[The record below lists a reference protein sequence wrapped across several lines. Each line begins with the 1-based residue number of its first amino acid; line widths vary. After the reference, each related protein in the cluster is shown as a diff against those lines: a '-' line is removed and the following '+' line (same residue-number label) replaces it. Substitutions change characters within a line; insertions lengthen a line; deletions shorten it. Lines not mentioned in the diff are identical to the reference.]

1 MHVVGQFDQRFGS
14 IALTSVSKCKKMFS
28 TGIIAV
34 YSQLTFR
41 LPSVPVT
48 VRLRPQN
55 ILGGER
61 FKPFSVGG
69 KRRSSAVHRIEL

>member
-55 ILGGER
+55 I
-61 FKPFSVGG
+61 
-69 KRRSSAVHRIEL
+69 